1 MKSKFLKLL
10 NIVFLLVAGSFVAAE
25 SKIFSWD
32 FSDCDIRDLLFAVS
46 MDTGISII
54 GDDTVSGKGN
64 FRFTGVDFEKAFDSF
79 LVSQRLYVEKNKDN
93 WIVSKIKLACEDGKY
108 CLDAF
113 DLNASLIVERISKD
127 FKSIVTFDSLP
138 GGIFSV
144 HLKDLSEKE
153 LLENL
158 VKRFSGYE
166 LSSSENGFHIGKK
179 NGNSMGS
186 STTGGFVQVGKKS
199 NGSIFIDVRDCRI
212 LDVLNRLFEFCE
224 KDCEK
229 EFCFLAGNDGK
240 VLRSCFS
247 GKDFDDVLNKFCI
260 QNGLGIVI
268 SDGIY
273 YIVSESGS
281 REKISDEN
289 KQWEK
294 IYLDYIKA
302 DKFIGILGKRLGKV
316 ETISLGSEFEF
327 LCKLSGED
335 WKIVQEIKKTV
346 DQRENAF
353 LVELKYLKPE
363 ELMKQLP
370 PDVDRNCFVLTEDK
384 SCVYFKGSRK
394 NFEDFKKDLILIDK
408 PVQRISYDLLI
419 LQFENGMEDTFN
431 GKVSF
436 DRISAGDRNNFGVK
450 LGNVMNLNLNVI
462 STFGI
467 DFAASMESS
476 IENNKTKI
484 FADTTLWGI
493 CGKPISFQNTN
504 TYRYRDNNLDP
515 DTGKPV
521 YSGVTKEI
529 ISGLKLDVTGW
540 ISGDG
545 MITSSV
551 TASVT
556 RRGNDSSSATGNP
569 PPTSEKIIT
578 TEVRGK
584 NGEPVILSGLIENSQ
599 SISESHTPLLWKIP
613 LIGWLFRGKEN
624 IKQNSQMVIY
634 LVPHIEQEIEIKKTA
649 DKENEGWIIDKCNS
663 LIDFFRNEAVSNE

>member
-1 MKSKFLKLL
+1 MKSKILKLL
-10 NIVFLLVAGSFVAAE
+10 NIVFLLMAASFVTAE
-25 SKIFSWD
+25 GKIFSWD
-32 FSDCDIRDLLFAVS
+32 FSDCDIRDLLFSVS

-79 LVSQRLYVEKNKDN
+79 LVSERLYVEKNKDS
-93 WIVSKIKLACEDGKY
+93 WIVSKMRLFEKDGKI
-108 CLDAF
+108 CLDAC
-113 DLNASLIVERISKD
+113 DLTAALIMERVSKE

-138 GGIFSV
+138 GGVFSV

-153 LLENL
+153 ILESL

-166 LSSSENGFHIGKK
+166 LSVSENGFHIGKK
-179 NGNSMGS
+179 SGNSIGNAGS
-186 STTGGFVQVGKKS
+186 GGYVQVDKKGD
-199 NGSIFIDVRDCRI
+199 GSIYIDARDCKS
-212 LDVLNRLFEFCE
+212 LDVLNRLFDLNENGC
-224 KDCEK
+224 KK

-240 VLRSCFS
+240 VLRACFS
-247 GKDFDDVLNKFCI
+247 GKDFDEALDKFCI
-260 QNGLGIVI
+260 QNGLSVI
-268 SDGIY
+268 RNDEIY
-273 YIVSESGS
+273 YIVSDANS
-281 REKISDEN
+281 REKISEKN
-289 KQWEK
+289 KEWVK
-294 IYLDYIKA
+294 INLDFIKA
-302 DKFIGILGKRLGKV
+302 DKFIGIVGKRLGKI
-316 ETISLGSEFEF
+316 ETISLSNEFEF
-327 LCKLSGED
+327 LCKVSDAELN
-335 WKIVQEIKKTV
+335 IVQEIKNDV
-346 DQRENAF
+346 DVKDNVF
-353 LVELKYLKPE
+353 IVELKYLKPE

-370 PDVDRNCFVLTEDK
+370 PGIDKNCFVLTEDK
-384 SCVYFKGSRK
+384 SCIYFRGSK
-394 NFEDFKKDLILIDK
+394 KSFEDFNKSLVLIDK

-419 LQFENGMEDTFN
+419 LQFENGTEENFN

-462 STFGI
+462 SAFGI

-540 ISGDG
+540 VSGDG

-599 SISESHTPLLWKIP
+599 SISESHTPLLSNIP
-613 LIGWLFRGKEN
+613 LIGWLFKGKESIN
-624 IKQNSQMVIY
+624 QNSQMVIY
-634 LVPHIEQEIEIKKTA
+634 LVPHIEQELEIKHQ
-649 DKENEGWIIDKCNS
+649 DKIEEEKWIVEKCAA
-663 LIDFFRNEAVSNE
+663 LIDLIRNEAVCNE